1 MDNSDLVYVDVDV
14 ATITAATLGL
24 GKDEGGMA
32 ESRINYPQYEG
43 RHLRTNVHTPGAL
56 RRGHAWVSI
65 RELDRGCA
73 ILKIVIQA
81 QD

>member
-24 GKDEGGMA
+24 GKDEGGLA
-32 ESRINYPQYEG
+32 ESLINYAQYKG
-43 RHLRTNVHTPGAL
+43 RRLRKNVHAPGAL
-56 RRGHAWVSI
+56 RRGDAWVSI
-65 RELDRGCA
+65 RELDRRCT